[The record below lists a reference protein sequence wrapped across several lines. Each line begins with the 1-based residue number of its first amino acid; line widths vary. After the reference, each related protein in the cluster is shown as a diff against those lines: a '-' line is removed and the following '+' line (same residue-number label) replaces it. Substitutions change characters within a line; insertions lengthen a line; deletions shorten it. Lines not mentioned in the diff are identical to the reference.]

1 MSAEAR
7 KFTKDDV
14 IKHINPNCL
23 WVRLVAYDEQ
33 QSQNSELAANIGIKA
48 DWIEAK
54 MNEAGADAKRIAELV
69 TLLDQQLGTPCEE
82 IRHAQ
87 EMEVAQARIVELRH
101 ALAELLYVQ
110 DGLPMTGIE
119 ATRSADQARAALKET
134 GVAS

>member
-14 IKHINPNCL
+14 LKHINPNCL

-54 MNEAGADAKRIAELV
+54 MNEAGADAKRIVELEAV
-69 TLLDQQLGTPCEE
+69 VAWYGDQVYLYANDTTERAADADVALDQ
-82 IRHAQ
+82 
-87 EMEVAQARIVELRH
+87 
-101 ALAELLYVQ
+101 
-110 DGLPMTGIE
+110 DGGKK
-119 ATRSADQARAALKET
+119 ARAALKET